1 MNMKKTRLAAL
12 VLTGALL
19 TGCGIGSSVDTLL
32 LPPMLS
38 DEQEAIYTALT
49 ASAGSNI
56 SLVYPRGGAYRS
68 AFVFYDLDM
77 DGADE
82 AVVFYDDTDDSENS
96 VRVNILHRE
105 NNGWRSVYDHAGAG
119 SYIEQV
125 FFADLG
131 GTGRVRMA
139 IGYGYM
145 TPTEKTLKIYS
156 LGDGVLNTEY
166 TETYYKTM
174 NMDMDGDGTPEL
186 YCGAGLNGQH
196 MYSYADGK
204 IYALDIPEGVSN
216 FGTDVSPCTQF
227 YVGKAKAY
235 LVSGQEVMNNNPVTF
250 WTKQGDKA
258 VVVLT
263 YTDGFDW
270 DAETPT
276 PVKTINGQSVTAE
289 EFSSAILDF
298 TGDMDE
304 QYYSFWESPYNS
316 DRALS
321 PRSALQDTITSLRKL
336 TNPTAHVSRHK
347 VTLNGAKADLAAYT
361 INSNNYFKLRDL
373 AKALKGLDYEFEV
386 KWNAAQQ
393 RIDLTSRTAYTP
405 VGGEQAALPAGNK
418 AATLTNASVYLDGKP
433 LSLTAYSIGGNNYFK
448 LRDLVF
454 ALGFSVDWDNATSTV
469 TISAQ

>member
-1 MNMKKTRLAAL
+1 MNKIGKAMLCTA
-12 VLTGALL
+12 LTGAIAVGAAGAADLGTLTPQGAKAYLDQIVTLQNQYGKAAARADDGFSGLL
-19 TGCGIGSSVDTLL
+19 TG
-32 LPPMLS
+32 LS
-38 DEQEAIYTALT
+38 MAK
-49 ASAGSNI
+49 
-56 SLVYPRGGAYRS
+56 LV
-68 AFVFYDLDM
+68 
-77 DGADE
+77 
-82 AVVFYDDTDDSENS
+82 
-96 VRVNILHRE
+96 
-105 NNGWRSVYDHAGAG
+105 
-119 SYIEQV
+119 
-125 FFADLG
+125 
-131 GTGRVRMA
+131 
-139 IGYGYM
+139 
-145 TPTEKTLKIYS
+145 
-156 LGDGVLNTEY
+156 
-166 TETYYKTM
+166 
-174 NMDMDGDGTPEL
+174 DMDGDGTPEL
-186 YCGAGLNGQH
+186 YCGAGLEGQH

-204 IYALDIPEGVSN
+204 IYALNIPEGVSN

-227 YVGKAKAY
+227 YVGKDKAY

-361 INSNNYFKLRDL
+361 INRNKL
-373 AKALKGLDYEFEV
+373 F
-386 KWNAAQQ
+386 
-393 RIDLTSRTAYTP
+393 
-405 VGGEQAALPAGNK
+405 QAARSCK
-418 AATLTNASVYLDGKP
+418 
-433 LSLTAYSIGGNNYFK
+433 
-448 LRDLVF
+448 
-454 ALGFSVDWDNATSTV
+454 ST
-469 TISAQ
+469 

>member
-1 MNMKKTRLAAL
+1 MNKIGKAMLCT
-12 VLTGALL
+12 VLTGAMAVGAAGAADLGSLSPQGAKAYLNQITTLQNKYGKAAARTDDGFKGLL
-19 TGCGIGSSVDTLL
+19 TG
-32 LPPMLS
+32 LS
-38 DEQEAIYTALT
+38 MAK
-49 ASAGSNI
+49 
-56 SLVYPRGGAYRS
+56 LV
-68 AFVFYDLDM
+68 
-77 DGADE
+77 
-82 AVVFYDDTDDSENS
+82 
-96 VRVNILHRE
+96 
-105 NNGWRSVYDHAGAG
+105 
-119 SYIEQV
+119 
-125 FFADLG
+125 
-131 GTGRVRMA
+131 
-139 IGYGYM
+139 
-145 TPTEKTLKIYS
+145 
-156 LGDGVLNTEY
+156 
-166 TETYYKTM
+166 
-174 NMDMDGDGTPEL
+174 DMDGDGTPEL

-316 DRALS
+316 VRALS